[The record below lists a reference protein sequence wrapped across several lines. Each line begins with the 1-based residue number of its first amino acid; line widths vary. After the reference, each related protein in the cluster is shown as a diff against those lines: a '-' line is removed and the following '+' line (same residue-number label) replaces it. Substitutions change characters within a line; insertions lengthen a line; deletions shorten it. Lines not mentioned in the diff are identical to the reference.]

1 MRAIDLR
8 DLVLLAALWGA
19 SFLFMRV
26 AAPAFGPI
34 AMIELRVLFATLF
47 LLPFVLKKK
56 QLTTVRKY
64 SKEMLVVGLLNSAL
78 PFCLFAYALLVLPA
92 GFTAIINATAPMFGA
107 AIAAIFLG
115 QTLSANRTLGLA
127 IGFGGVV
134 SLISSKGQLNI
145 DGSLLTTFAAISAAA
160 CYGIAANYS
169 SRRLQGV
176 PALAQAFGSQAA
188 AAALLIIPALLT
200 WPPQQPAL
208 TDWLNML
215 VLGIAC
221 TGIAYLLYFRLISNV
236 GATGA
241 VSVTYLI
248 PAFAMIWGW
257 LFIDETVSP
266 MMLISCIVI
275 LLGTA
280 LATGFLSLKRLKP
293 QITS

>member
-1 MRAIDLR
+1 
-8 DLVLLAALWGA
+8 
-19 SFLFMRV
+19 
-26 AAPAFGPI
+26 
-34 AMIELRVLFATLF
+34 MI
-47 LLPFVLKKK
+47 
-56 QLTTVRKY
+56 
-64 SKEMLVVGLLNSAL
+64 KE
-78 PFCLFAYALLVLPA
+78 
-92 GFTAIINATAPMFGA
+92 
-107 AIAAIFLG
+107 
-115 QTLSANRTLGLA
+115 
-127 IGFGGVV
+127 
-134 SLISSKGQLNI
+134 
-145 DGSLLTTFAAISAAA
+145 
-160 CYGIAANYS
+160 
-169 SRRLQGV
+169 
-176 PALAQAFGSQAA
+176 
-188 AAALLIIPALLT
+188 
-200 WPPQQPAL
+200 AL